1 MSVAEILPNLWLGN
15 IICSRNSKFILD
27 NSINVVVNCSKD
39 IPFSS
44 KNTKNYRIA
53 VDDNLKETEINIFF
67 EYLDKIIPIIH
78 EHLLNNDVILV
89 HCYAGKQRSAS
100 IISAYLMKYSNM
112 SLKQSIE
119 VIKTKRL
126 VAFTPEINFRNALVN
141 YEDVN
146 LN

>member
-15 IICSRNSKFILD
+15 ILASRNSKFFID
-27 NSINVVVNCSKD
+27 NNINVVVNCSKD
-39 IPFSS
+39 IVFSS
-44 KNTKNYRIA
+44 KNTKNYRIT
-53 VDDNLKETEINIFF
+53 VDDNLKEKEISIFF
-67 EYLDKIIPIIH
+67 EYLEKIIPIIH
-78 EHLLNNDVILV
+78 NHLINNDIILI

-126 VAFTPEINFRNALVN
+126 IAFTPEINFMNALTKF
-141 YEDVN
+141 EKT
-146 LN
+146 LI